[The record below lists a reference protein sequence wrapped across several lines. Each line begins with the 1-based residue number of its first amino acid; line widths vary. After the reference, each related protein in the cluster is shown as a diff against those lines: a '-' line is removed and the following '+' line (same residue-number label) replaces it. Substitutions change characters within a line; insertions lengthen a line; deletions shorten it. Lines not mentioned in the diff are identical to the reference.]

1 MVNEIGSGVSQTVSN
16 SANAIM
22 DAMSN
27 AIVSADF
34 MQKLEAQK
42 AGAVTRPEEPP
53 PDEGPRSGPHRSKHE
68 RPLRLKNT
76 ALPQNHLGQRFC
88 MESEKIRNHETN
100 PVSRGY

>member
-42 AGAVTRPEEPP
+42 SGAVARPEEPP
-53 PDEGPRSGPHRSKHE
+53 RPKAPEAAPTAPSTKGP
-68 RPLRLKNT
+68 T
-76 ALPQNHLGQRFC
+76 
-88 MESEKIRNHETN
+88 
-100 PVSRGY
+100 V

>member
-42 AGAVTRPEEPP
+42 SGAVARPEEPP
-53 PDEGPRSGPHRSKHE
+53 RTKAPPSKKHSAAPKSFGAAFLYGI
-68 RPLRLKNT
+68 RKN
-76 ALPQNHLGQRFC
+76 
-88 MESEKIRNHETN
+88 
-100 PVSRGY
+100 